1 MDYDSQATISYSQS
15 QGRSRARLGR
25 LRPRTTRRSTK
36 KYPRYRQVTPYNTPY
51 TFERNVEYDLYL
63 NLSNGWNGRGPGI
76 SLVWS
81 LANLVITMGDGVIYA
96 PPIPGA
102 SELSNLFDQW
112 RIDRV
117 DTMLFFSGTN
127 HQIVSSATNTIA
139 QPIINIVTDYDNNSA
154 TENLLEFPQCRTLQ
168 LGSNRPIVHTVFK
181 PGAVTTAE
189 TTGFAGATAAK
200 VNRGAWN
207 DCAITDVAHFG
218 MKVSYA
224 QFNPATVDYNPDV
237 IVGSMKIR
245 CKIYYT
251 LRNPR

>member
-1 MDYDSQATISYSQS
+1 MEYDSQLTQAMPTYA
-15 QGRSRARLGR
+15 RSRTRLGR
-25 LRPRTTRRSTK
+25 LRARTSRRNTK

-63 NLSNGWNGRGPGI
+63 NLSSGWNARGPGI

-81 LANLVITMGDGVIYA
+81 LANLVITMGDGVIYSPA
-96 PPIPGA
+96 IPGA

-117 DTMLFFSGTN
+117 DTMLFFSATN
-127 HQIVSSATNTIA
+127 HQMVASGTNTYA

-181 PGAVTTAE
+181 PGSVTTAE
-189 TTGFAGATAAK
+189 TTGFAGATASK
-200 VNRGAWN
+200 VNRGSWN

-218 MKVSYA
+218 MKLSYA
-224 QFNPATVDYNPDV
+224 QFNPLTVDYNPDV
-237 IVGSMKIR
+237 IAGSMKIR